1 MKKIMY
7 AWLLAMMLSTQS
19 FAAEQKKDKKPESM
33 AVEIDALEEKKPQV
47 SSFTLDEAIN
57 KALEKSPR
65 MQASQSVVDAAK
77 GSIQQ
82 AGLYT
87 NPSIGV
93 EAENVAGGGQY
104 SGIDSA
110 EITYGI
116 SQTIEIGGK
125 RGARQNVAN
134 RELEIAGK
142 EYLASGLDLIRD
154 VSNAYNEA
162 VAAKESLELVQ
173 EQRALAKDVLK
184 TVTGRVNEAASPL
197 IQKSRAEVE
206 YASSAITLDKAQKRY
221 ELALKNL
228 ETLTGVPIGN
238 LDVENFYKTTEP
250 LKSKADK
257 SLNPDFTKLDL
268 SIEKAGALAELE
280 EANAIPDPS
289 VSLGVRDFRDTNDQ
303 AFVLGVSIP
312 IPLFNANQGNIARAR
327 SEVTRIE
334 ADKKQAE
341 LDYSIKL
348 ANAESNMASSY
359 VRIKTLKNDV
369 TPSAKDA
376 FSLAK
381 QGYKLG
387 RFSYMEVLDA
397 QRSLFDVK
405 NQYLDALKEYHA
417 SEAEIERL
425 TAKHLD
431 KFETKKIEVTENE

>member
-1 MKKIMY
+1 
-7 AWLLAMMLSTQS
+7 MMLPAQS
-19 FAAEQKKDKKPESM
+19 FAVESKEKEPESIKK
-33 AVEIDALEEKKPQV
+33 EIDALEKKSVTP
-47 SSFTLDEAIN
+47 SFTLEDAVS
-57 KALEKSPR
+57 KALENSPR
-65 MQASQSVVDAAK
+65 IRASQSVIDAAK
-77 GSIQQ
+77 GGVTQ

-93 EAENVAGGGQY
+93 DAENIAGTDQY
-104 SGIDSA
+104 SGINSA
-110 EITYGI
+110 EITYGV

-125 RGARQNVAN
+125 RVARQNVAE
-134 RELEIAGK
+134 RELAIAGK
-142 EYLASGLDLIRD
+142 EYLANGLNLIRD
-154 VSNAYNEA
+154 VELAYNEA
-162 VAAKESLELVQ
+162 VAAKEGLELVQ
-173 EQRALAKDVLK
+173 EQRKLSKDVLK

-228 ETLTGVPIGN
+228 ETLTGVPAGN
-238 LDVENFYKTTEP
+238 LDTESFYKAEEP
-250 LKSKADK
+250 LKAKADK
-257 SLNPDFTKLDL
+257 TLNPDFTKLDL
-268 SIEKAGALAELE
+268 SIEKAAAYAELE

-289 VSLGVRDFRDTNDQ
+289 VNLGVRDFRDTNDQ

-312 IPLFNANQGNIARAR
+312 IPVWNSNQGNIARAR

-348 ANAESNMASSY
+348 ANAESEMASSY
-359 VRIKTLKNDV
+359 VRIKTLKGDV
-369 TPSAKDA
+369 TPSAKEA
-376 FSLAK
+376 FKLAQ

-405 NQYLDALKEYHA
+405 NQYLDALKDYHA
-417 SEAEIERL
+417 ANAEIERL

-431 KFETKKIEVTENE
+431 KLENKKTEVTANE